1 MAMAQRASSTS
12 QLPASSPLAASELAA
27 RGARSFWGDALRRL
41 VRHNPLGFWGGA
53 VILAVVV
60 LASVFAPMI
69 QRADPDFQDVRD
81 VEAKPSLSH
90 PFGADHIGR
99 DVFSRVVNGGR
110 ISLTVGIL
118 AVTLGIAS
126 ASVIGLVSGYF
137 GGAVDLIIQRI
148 VDVMMAFP
156 GLVLILMTVALFG
169 SNMRNVILA
178 IAIFIIAGPSRL
190 IRAQVLSLKNQQFV
204 EASQS
209 IGAGHM
215 RIMLQHILP
224 NMAHIIIVMISI
236 NIGGAIILEAS
247 LSFLGLGVPP
257 PAPTWGNMIAGPG
270 SFYIR
275 SAPWMVLFP
284 GLVLS
289 LTVYAFNM
297 LGDALRDVLD
307 PRLRS

>member
-1 MAMAQRASSTS
+1 MTERV
-12 QLPASSPLAASELAA
+12 SSPSELPLVSSSGPSELAA
-27 RGARSFWGDALRRL
+27 HGSRSFWGDALRRL
-41 VRHNPLGFWGGA
+41 IRHNPLGFWGGA

-60 LASVFAPMI
+60 LASVFAPII
-69 QRADPDFQDVRD
+69 QPSAPDYQDVRV

-118 AVTLGIAS
+118 SVTLGIAI
-126 ASVIGLVSGYF
+126 ATILGLVSGYF
-137 GGAVDLIIQRI
+137 GGVVDLIVQRI

-156 GLVLILMTVALFG
+156 GLILILLTVALFG

-209 IGAGHM
+209 VGAGHL

-289 LTVYAFNM
+289 LTVYACNM

>member
-1 MAMAQRASSTS
+1 V
-12 QLPASSPLAASELAA
+12 P
-27 RGARSFWGDALRRL
+27 
-41 VRHNPLGFWGGA
+41 HNPLGFWGGV
-53 VILAVVV
+53 VILAIVV
-60 LASVFAPMI
+60 LASVFAPLI
-69 QRADPDFQDVRD
+69 QRAEPNYQDVSA
-81 VEAKPSLSH
+81 VQAKPSLAH

-110 ISLTVGIL
+110 ISLTVGISSVL
-118 AVTLGIAS
+118 LGVAIAT
-126 ASVIGLVSGYF
+126 VVVMVSGYF
-137 GGAVDLIIQRI
+137 GGIVDLIVQRL
-148 VDVMMAFP
+148 VDIMMAFP
-156 GLVLILMTVALFG
+156 GLILILMTVALFG
-169 SNMRNVILA
+169 SNKRNVILA

-190 IRAQVLSLKNQQFV
+190 IRAQVLSLRSQQFV

-209 IGAGHM
+209 VGAGHL
-215 RIMLQHILP
+215 RIMLRHILP
-224 NMAHIIIVMISI
+224 NMAHIIIVMVSI